1 MEHPIR
7 FEADAAHVRAAGLRG
22 CGLSEVLITALER
35 HGIDA
40 LFPVQAAVVPEVI
53 AGARQPCHPGDV
65 CVSAPTGSG
74 KTLAYALP
82 IIQCL
87 HKRVVPRV
95 RAMIVV
101 PSRDLVQQ
109 VKRVFDTY
117 CHATAAAIAAKHA
130 DPADKAQAFAR
141 STLKVAAFGGHAS
154 FQKEQAQLG
163 GGAGGGTIAD
173 IVVATPGRLV
183 EHING
188 TVGFELKHLQFLV
201 VDEADRLLGQS
212 YNRWL
217 PTLLK
222 AAQQGDAVDA
232 SGRRRL
238 AERRGGDVGDA
249 ALQTPQ
255 RYGGASLAIRAS
267 QHGGHMRKLLFS
279 ATLSHDP
286 EQLSALHLILP
297 RLYLAS
303 SGSGGS
309 DDNPDGE
316 GAAGGGGGGAA
327 AAAAATPVKTGSEYA
342 MPSTLREH
350 MVVCHATRKPMV
362 LLHLLV
368 TCRHR
373 RLIVFAGS
381 IEATHRLYLL
391 MHLFGGIAV
400 EEFSSSLH
408 AKKRREIIE
417 RFRTGKLH
425 ALVCSDAMARG
436 IDLEGVEHVV
446 NYDPPTHP
454 RTYVH
459 RSGRTARAGASG
471 SVYTL
476 CRRQEVHHF
485 RALRKKI
492 DSKKAPEMK
501 LDDDDYATFDSRY
514 EAALEALAERVENE
528 TKATGDKGVA
538 KAALSRALKSQQLR
552 RRPLLSAERSGASN
566 IIDLGNPVSVAGDSD

>member
-1 MEHPIR
+1 MPVTHN
-7 FEADAAHVRAAGLRG
+7 ADRY
-22 CGLSEVLITALER
+22 T
-35 HGIDA
+35 
-40 LFPVQAAVVPEVI
+40 
-53 AGARQPCHPGDV
+53 
-65 CVSAPTGSG
+65 
-74 KTLAYALP
+74 LP

-87 HKRVVPRV
+87 HTRVVPRV
-95 RAMIVV
+95 RAVVVV

-109 VKRVFDTY
+109 VKKVFDRY
-117 CHATAAAIAAKHA
+117 CHATAAAIAAKQA
-130 DPADKAQAFAR
+130 VAADKAQAFAR
-141 STLKVAAFGGHAS
+141 STLRVAALSGHSS
-154 FQKEQAQLG
+154 FQREQAQLLG
-163 GGAGGGTIAD
+163 SSGAAGSAGISTVAD

-212 YNRWL
+212 YHRWL

-238 AERRGGDVGDA
+238 VAESSGGGCGSS
-249 ALQTPQ
+249 
-255 RYGGASLAIRAS
+255 RSSLAIRAS
-267 QHGGHMRKLLFS
+267 HYGGHMRKLLFS

-303 SGSGGS
+303 NNVVAPRNHLGAGAG
-309 DDNPDGE
+309 DDDGDGDGDGE
-316 GAAGGGGGGAA
+316 GGVGSAALDSAA
-327 AAAAATPVKTGSEYA
+327 KAGSEYA
-342 MPSTLREH
+342 MPSTLNESLI
-350 MVVCHATRKPMV
+350 VCHATRKPIV

-368 TCRHR
+368 ACRYR

-391 MHLFGGIAV
+391 LHLYGGIEV

-408 AKKRREIIE
+408 AKKRRAIIE
-417 RFRTGKLH
+417 KFRTGQLH

-436 IDLEGVEHVV
+436 MDLEGVEHVV

-459 RSGRTARAGASG
+459 RAGRTARAGASG

-485 RALRKKI
+485 KELRKKV
-492 DSKKAPEMK
+492 DAKKVQEMK
-501 LDDDDYATFDSRY
+501 LTDDDFAVFETRY
-514 EAALEALAERVENE
+514 EAALEGLAESVESE
-528 TKATGDKGVA
+528 KKAAGGDKGAKGVAMSA
-538 KAALSRALKSQQLR
+538 KAALARALRSQQLR
-552 RRPLLSAERSGASN
+552 RRVRVASPTASGGGSGGSGGNISSSSEGSTSSSDCDDDDDDDDNSN
-566 IIDLGNPVSVAGDSD
+566 SD